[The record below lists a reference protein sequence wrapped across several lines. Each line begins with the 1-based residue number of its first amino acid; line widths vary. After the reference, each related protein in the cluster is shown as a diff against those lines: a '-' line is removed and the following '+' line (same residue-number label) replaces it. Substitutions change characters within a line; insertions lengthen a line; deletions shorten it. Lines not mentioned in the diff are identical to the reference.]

1 MERRILESRP
11 FISHKQCGRHLMWRL
26 AHKLVLIAAVFAVL
40 AMQPVLAGTPDK
52 VLVMA
57 KNIDDII
64 SLDPAQVFE
73 FSGGELIAN
82 IYDRITMYEP
92 EDLTKLV
99 GGVAESWSFSE
110 DGKTIR

>member
-1 MERRILESRP
+1 MN
-11 FISHKQCGRHLMWRL
+11 
-26 AHKLVLIAAVFAVL
+26 KL
-40 AMQPVLAGTPDK
+40 LAGLALGLAVALGGTAASAKTPGDT
-52 VLVMA
+52 LVIA